1 MPSTYGAIWVPRK
14 VQRSNY
20 SDWQA
25 NSQLVFL
32 TKQQELLCFVSDADE
47 EALGGSMNHF
57 LQSYQSQ
64 TPFGSMLARQRQVGQ
79 QTKAM
84 NGTGGALLLKK
95 STAKEVSTANRG
107 TFLDFCC

>member
-1 MPSTYGAIWVPRK
+1 MPGTYGAIWVPRK

-32 TKQQELLCFVSDADE
+32 TKQQELLCFVSDVDE
-47 EALGGSMNHF
+47 EVLGGSMNHF

-64 TPFGSMLARQRQVGQ
+64 TPFGSMLAMQRHQGGQ

-84 NGTGGALLLKK
+84 NGAGGPLLLKK
-95 STAKEVSTANRG
+95 STAKEVSTA
-107 TFLDFCC
+107 F